1 MDGSRTELQ
10 DVVHVSVV
18 ERDSPPSVPFHVT
31 PITGT
36 WSLVRSG
43 LEVILLGRG
52 SVAEPAVM
60 RLSWPIVSLVTIS
73 HVVKLVKVRHQ
84 SVTPM
89 GPCLSV
95 GPVIALLPDPHVG
108 SLAAENIFEPAPS
121 VRSFLLLVSGPD
133 NLSLALP
140 VRLWWTTRCL
150 ETVGPVVIWV
160 LQFSPVDR
168 VKSGH
173 VGSRLRATQTVSIY
187 RTYRESNPRKASFR
201 LLFDQFPILS

>member
-1 MDGSRTELQ
+1 MQ
-10 DVVHVSVV
+10 DAVHVSLV
-18 ERDSPPSVPFHVT
+18 ERDSPVSVPFYVT

-36 WSLVRSG
+36 WSLVPSG

-52 SVAEPAVM
+52 SVAEPPMM

-73 HVVKLVKVRHQ
+73 HVVEVVKVRHQ

-95 GPVIALLPDPHVG
+95 GPVVALLSDPHVG

-121 VRSFLLLVSGPD
+121 VCSFLLFVSGPD

-140 VRLWWTTRCL
+140 VRLWWTTRCPG
-150 ETVGPVVIWV
+150 TVGPVVIWV
-160 LQFSPVDR
+160 LQFRPVDR

-173 VGSRLRATQTVSIY
+173 VGSRLRNADRIDIIQDI
-187 RTYRESNPRKASFR
+187 RESNPRKASFS
-201 LLFDQFPILS
+201 LLFEHFPVLC